1 MKHVIKHTSLNHP
14 ITQSPPILMSP
25 LPKIIYLSILLFSA
39 LTLQG
44 QESLLE
50 DYKFKW
56 KNATEYTL
64 VFARAMPEEEYSFKP
79 APEEMTFGEQ
89 LKHIAGNMVW
99 LSSSYLNGAKTTLDP
114 MNAGTSK
121 KEIIAILEKS
131 FAYAA
136 VTVDHLNEKM
146 LSQNVNF
153 TAGIMTKRRILLLMT
168 DHVTHHRGQLVVYM
182 RLNGIKPPDYVG
194 W

>member
-1 MKHVIKHTSLNHP
+1 MP
-14 ITQSPPILMSP
+14 Y
-25 LPKIIYLSILLFSA
+25 LPKIILLSCLLMSA
-39 LTLQG
+39 KALQG
-44 QESLLE
+44 QDSFLS
-50 DYKFKW
+50 DYKIKW
-56 KNATEYTL
+56 KDAMDYTL
-64 VFARAMPEEEYSFKP
+64 EFAKAMPEEKYSYKP
-79 APEEMTFGEQ
+79 VPEEMTFGEQ

-114 MNAGTSK
+114 MNAGNSK

-131 FAYAA
+131 FAYATE
-136 VTVDHLNEKM
+136 TVDHLNEKI

-168 DHVTHHRGQLVVYM
+168 DHVTHHRGQLVVYL